1 MERLPVTCHIGGMET
16 QEQGL
21 SRLKA
26 ILDLIGPGAS
36 LHIDD
41 RWMARLFGPDK
52 KTAAQSA
59 SEFAQHNHC
68 VFRFEPH
75 TGGKGEGIGIFGR
88 AHFKRDED
96 A

>member
-1 MERLPVTCHIGGMET
+1 MEKLPVTCHIAGMET

-36 LHIDD
+36 LHIDY
-41 RWMARLFGPDK
+41 RWMDRLFGPDK
-52 KTAAQSA
+52 KTAVQSA
-59 SEFAQHNHC
+59 GEFAQHNHC
-68 VFRFEPH
+68 VFRYEPH

-88 AHFKRDED
+88 AYSK
-96 A
+96 

>member
-1 MERLPVTCHIGGMET
+1 MESLPVTCHIAGIET

-21 SRLKA
+21 SRFKA

-41 RWMARLFGPDK
+41 RRMVRLFGRDK

-59 SEFAQHNHC
+59 SEFAQHNDC
-68 VFRFEPH
+68 VFRYEPH
-75 TGGKGEGIGIFGR
+75 TGAKGEGIGIFGR
-88 AHFKRDED
+88 AQFKRDE
-96 A
+96 AA